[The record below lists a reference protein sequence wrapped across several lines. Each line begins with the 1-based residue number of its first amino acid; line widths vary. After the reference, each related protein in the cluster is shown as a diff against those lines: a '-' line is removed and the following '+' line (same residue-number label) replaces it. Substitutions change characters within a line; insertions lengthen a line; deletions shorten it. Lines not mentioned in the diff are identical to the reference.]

1 MKKLL
6 QWISLT
12 LVLVTV
18 LALFASCAPAADP
31 ADAVAALKDAGY
43 TALVDKVAAPALY
56 IQATGKTVT
65 AAVIGEKLDEDG
77 KNQIVTILY
86 FESAADAKA
95 AYDTEALR
103 ADVSAT
109 QGSAT
114 DWVYAK
120 SGSMIYWGTK
130 AAVKAAR

>member
-6 QWISLT
+6 QWISLS
-12 LVLVTV
+12 LVLVAA
-18 LALFASCAPAADP
+18 LALFASCTPAAEP
-31 ADAVAALKDAGY
+31 ADAVAALKEAGY

-56 IQATGKTVT
+56 INATGKTVT
-65 AAVIGEKLDEDG
+65 AAVMGEKLDEDG
-77 KNQIVTILY
+77 ENQFVTILY

-103 ADVSAT
+103 TDVAAKQEST
-109 QGSAT
+109 T